1 MLLDKAFNIVKNP
14 KYDWYQRGLAS
25 MVYNVFDKKPSGSNN
40 SSGAVKN
47 ETMSDRKLAEELSKP
62 IIRKFE
68 KGKAYSSFKD
78 NISDADLADI
88 QLISKFNKE
97 FWFLLSFIEIYS
109 KYALVIPLKNKKV
122 IAITKAFQ
130 NMLDESGHI
139 SNKI

>member
-1 MLLDKAFNIVKNP
+1 MIQKYPDLPTVLVDHLWKTENEFKYFKKEELQDIFIKN
-14 KYDWYQRGLAS
+14 KQTKLT
-25 MVYNVFDKKPSGSNN
+25 SN
-40 SSGAVKN
+40 
-47 ETMSDRKLAEELSKP
+47 MSDRKLAEELSKP

-122 IAITKAFQ
+122 ITITKAFQ